1 MKVIIHDL
9 KNEQFQTLFPNLNKD
24 IHIIFD
30 NGKIKP
36 CIGCFGCWIKTPGTC
51 IIKDGYEHTG
61 AVLSQADKVIIIS
74 QCVYGGYSPFI
85 KNIVDRSISYVL
97 PFFNTI
103 DGETHHQP
111 RYQNKYQLS
120 VYFYGKSISSQEKS
134 VAQSL
139 VKSNSINFNSTQYK
153 VSFFDSIHLLAKEV
167 IL

>member
-9 KNEQFQTLFPNLNKD
+9 KNEQFQALFPNLNKD
-24 IHIIFD
+24 THIIFD
-30 NGKIKP
+30 NGKIKH
-36 CIGCFGCWIKTPGTC
+36 CVGCFGCWIKTPGTC
-51 IIKDGYEHTG
+51 VIKDGYEHTG
-61 AVLSQADKVIIIS
+61 AILSQADKVIIIS

-85 KNIVDRSISYVL
+85 KNIIDRSISYVL

-103 DGETHHQP
+103 NGETHHQP

-120 VYFYGKSISSQEKS
+120 VYFYGEAISSQEKS

-139 VKSNSINFNSTQYK
+139 VKSNSINFNISQYI